1 MSFHSMGG
9 NVGDA
14 VAPLVV
20 GALLTVFSWRDV
32 VLMNV
37 HPRHRDVGADPDL
50 HRPPL

>member
-14 VAPLVV
+14 FAPLVV

-37 HPRHRDVGADPDL
+37 VPGIAMSALILVY
-50 HRPPL
+50 HRPSP